1 LVEVKVKSVSFMS
14 FHFNIVIFMDA
25 GQPYWTNTHW
35 LDTFVMLLRLSIS
48 ETPFTMLSRN
58 KYGTYN
64 WNKEKC
70 HTVTVDPIHFL
81 YVYIYYKIQQEII
94 YEKITMQW

>member
-35 LDTFVMLLRLSIS
+35 LEPHLS
-48 ETPFTMLSRN
+48 
-58 KYGTYN
+58 
-64 WNKEKC
+64 C
-70 HTVTVDPIHFL
+70 C
-81 YVYIYYKIQQEII
+81 
-94 YEKITMQW
+94 